1 MRLPTEGGAPRGPPS
16 PGAKRSGRFEG
27 FDVAQGGLMGRIL
40 PRPAERDEWT
50 VDVEEEYG
58 ALGRTGHD
66 STVPSR
72 RSDWFRLLGEGGEA
86 ELLLLGDAAAGVPE
100 AVAAVRDITV
110 IHLNAAEGPQPR

>member
-1 MRLPTEGGAPRGPPS
+1 MRLGAFGPRRYAGLMTTRRPYPS
-16 PGAKRSGRFEG
+16 DLSDARWELIEPVLAAWRFERR
-27 FDVAQGGLMGRIL
+27 GR
-40 PRPAERDEWT
+40 
-50 VDVEEEYG
+50 
-58 ALGRTGHD
+58 
-66 STVPSR
+66 VPSR